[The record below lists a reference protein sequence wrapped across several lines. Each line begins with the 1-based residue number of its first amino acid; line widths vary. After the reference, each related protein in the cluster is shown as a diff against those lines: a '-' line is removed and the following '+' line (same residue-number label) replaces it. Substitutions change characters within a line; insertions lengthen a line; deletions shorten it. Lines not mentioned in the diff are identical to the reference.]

1 MLEQDPQ
8 KSCGDT
14 AVINVHFAA
23 TAKYKKNIAKEIHKI
38 AGAGAVE
45 TAANAVN
52 KADPR

>member
-23 TAKYKKNIAKEIHKI
+23 TAKYRKNMAREIHRKLAFKDI
-38 AGAGAVE
+38 KTHAE
-45 TAANAVN
+45 LN
-52 KADPR
+52 K